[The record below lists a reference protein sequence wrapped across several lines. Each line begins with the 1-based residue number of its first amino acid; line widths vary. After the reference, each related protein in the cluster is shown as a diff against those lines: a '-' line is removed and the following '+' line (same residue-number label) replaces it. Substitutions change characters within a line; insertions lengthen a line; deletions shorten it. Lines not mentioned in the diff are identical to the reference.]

1 MKRGAAL
8 TRGQSSGNDI
18 TSREETSDAENGID
32 LEIDALPRFT
42 SRGETSDDECGID
55 LEDRRPTKFAVA
67 ALR

>member
-42 SRGETSDDECGID
+42 SRGETSDADNGID
-55 LEDRRPTKFAVA
+55 LEDRRLPKFAVA
-67 ALR
+67 APR